1 MEESIQDNLSRVRK
15 PRVHITYEV
24 ETEGA
29 TVESELPFVVGVLG
43 AYSGDNTETLHPL
56 KDRKFV
62 QIDPDNF
69 NQVMSHFAPSLSF
82 QVENTL
88 NGDGSELGVNL
99 QFNAIDDFEPAN
111 LVKQVAPLNEL
122 LQQRN
127 KLRDLMTKVD
137 RYDELGAV
145 LEQILG
151 NPDNLKAVL
160 AELGIAAN
168 QSDTEG
174 AK

>member
-1 MEESIQDNLSRVRK
+1 MESIQDKLSRVRK

-29 TVESELPFVVGVLG
+29 TVEQELPFVVGVLG
-43 AYSGDNTETLHPL
+43 AYSGDNSAALHPL

-69 NQVMSHFAPSLSF
+69 DQVMAHFAPSLSF

-88 NGDGSELGVNL
+88 QADGSQLGIDL
-99 QFNAIDDFEPAN
+99 QFKSMDDFEPAS
-111 LVKQVAPLNEL
+111 LVKQIAPLNEL
-122 LQQRN
+122 LEQRN
-127 KLRDLMTKVD
+127 KLRDLMAKVD

-145 LEQILG
+145 IEQILA
-151 NPDNLKAVL
+151 NPDNLKAAL
-160 AELGIAAN
+160 AELGATTN
-168 QSDTEG
+168 QTDKG
-174 AK
+174 V